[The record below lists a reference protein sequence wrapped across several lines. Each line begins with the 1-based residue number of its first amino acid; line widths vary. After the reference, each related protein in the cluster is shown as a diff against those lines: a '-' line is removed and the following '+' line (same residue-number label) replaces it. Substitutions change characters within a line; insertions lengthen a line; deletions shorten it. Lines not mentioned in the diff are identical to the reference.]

1 MFALLLLLML
11 IFTST
16 PTSSPTFYCTCSS
29 FITLAGAGCVGL
41 RIFAVLLSFRPV
53 PPGVAGT
60 KGVHYAHPV
69 PLFVVVDELR
79 RASRPLATPAA
90 ELAPVIR
97 LPRAPARLSGPAG
110 RICSGSDR
118 DGVADQR
125 VVFRPDGHS
134 LRPVQHRTPVLGLA
148 VVGQQGRGGR
158 SLDFIRMRG
167 QEVLFK
173 FYGVAAHVGEVAEFA
188 AEVLCVALAV
198 RRFTANADKSAA
210 QRHLSPGNKK
220 KKKKKVMLKNI
231 KNDE

>member
-1 MFALLLLLML
+1 MCTHPITALGRFQNFQC
-11 IFTST
+11 IFKLTAP
-16 PTSSPTFYCTCSS
+16 PTICWTWSS

-41 RIFAVLLSFRPV
+41 RIFAALLPFRPV

-60 KGVHYAHPV
+60 RSPHHTHPV
-69 PLFVVVDELR
+69 SLFVVLDELR

-90 ELAPVIR
+90 VLAPVIR
-97 LPRAPARLSGPAG
+97 LHGAPARLSSPAG
-110 RICSGSDR
+110 RIRPGSDR
-118 DGVADQR
+118 DGVADQG

-134 LRPVQHRTPVLGLA
+134 LRPVQNWTPVLGLA

-198 RRFTANADKSAA
+198 GRFAANPDERAA
-210 QRHLSPGNKK
+210 QHHLSPGKKSDVKK
-220 KKKKKVMLKNI
+220 K
-231 KNDE
+231 